1 MLAQDGQ
8 LRTLATIAGLAATPR
23 FSPDGQRVALLVTLG
38 ASKETGAT
46 QAGARQ
52 VGEIGDKS
60 DEQRLALFDRK
71 ASLASADIRPLTPAD
86 RYIYEYDWAPDG
98 RSLVVTSAVGNGDN
112 NWWVATLDAVDA
124 ATGAL
129 RTIAKPATQINMP
142 RVSPD
147 GKTVAFIGGVM
158 SDFGSIGGDVWTV
171 ALAGGTPVNRT
182 AGTRPPSTRSTG
194 PRAACAAPA
203 LPVTARNWCHGG
215 NRPREGPVERPG
227 EPWRWRWPCRVV
239 GRWQPCGQRAAG
251 FHPWPRHSG
260 RHRHRPADPHP

>member
-1 MLAQDGQ
+1 
-8 LRTLATIAGLAATPR
+8 
-23 FSPDGQRVALLVTLG
+23 
-38 ASKETGAT
+38 
-46 QAGARQ
+46 

-182 AGTRPPSTRSTG
+182 AGDKATVNAIDWTTGGLRGTRLAGDSAQLVSWGQPAPRRSCG
-194 PRAACAAPA
+194 APR
-203 LPVTARNWCHGG
+203 
-215 NRPREGPVERPG
+215 
-227 EPWRWRWPCRVV
+227 
-239 GRWQPCGQRAAG
+239 
-251 FHPWPRHSG
+251 
-260 RHRHRPADPHP
+260 